1 MESGW
6 VEMGLEGP
14 RPPMSVRPGSA
25 TVRRIRH
32 EARDSIYA
40 ASLSLVGSLLVT
52 GVLWAVM
59 GWLA

>member
-1 MESGW
+1 MA
-6 VEMGLEGP
+6 LEGP
-14 RPPMSVRPGSA
+14 RSPMSVRPGSA

-40 ASLSLVGSLLVT
+40 ASMSLVGSLVLT
-52 GVLWAVM
+52 GLLWLLM

>member
-6 VEMGLEGP
+6 VEMALEGP

-32 EARDSIYA
+32 EARDSICA
-40 ASLSLVGSLLVT
+40 ASLSLVGSLVLT
-52 GVLWAVM
+52 GVLWVLV

>member
-6 VEMGLEGP
+6 VEMALEGP
-14 RPPMSVRPGSA
+14 RPPMSARSDSA

-32 EARDSIYA
+32 EARDSICA

-52 GVLWAVM
+52 GVLWALA

>member
-6 VEMGLEGP
+6 VEMAVVWPRSPTPEG
-14 RPPMSVRPGSA
+14 SGSA
-25 TVRRIRH
+25 TERRIRH
-32 EARDSIYA
+32 EARNGICA

-52 GVLWAVM
+52 GVLWALM

>member
-1 MESGW
+1 MEGGW
-6 VEMGLEGP
+6 VEMALEGP
-14 RPPMSVRPGSA
+14 RPPMPARSGSA

-32 EARDSIYA
+32 EARDSICA

-52 GVLWAVM
+52 GVLWALM

>member
-6 VEMGLEGP
+6 VEMALEVS

-32 EARDSIYA
+32 EARDSICA

-52 GVLWAVM
+52 GVLWAVI

>member
-6 VEMGLEGP
+6 VEMALDVP
-14 RPPMSVRPGSA
+14 RPPMPVRPGSV

-32 EARDSIYA
+32 EARDSICA
-40 ASLSLVGSLLVT
+40 ASLSLVGSLVLT
-52 GVLWAVM
+52 GVLWVLL

>member
-6 VEMGLEGP
+6 VEMALEGP
-14 RPPMSVRPGSA
+14 SPPMPARPGSA

-32 EARDSIYA
+32 EARDSICA
-40 ASLSLVGSLLVT
+40 ASLSLLGSLLVM
-52 GVLWAVM
+52 GFLWALM